1 MTRNVFSSAG
11 SRMWAVLTLSTAAF
25 GTAVVLAQA
34 PVADSHHDAVAEQTK
49 PADAGMMGARK
60 MMADQK
66 AMMAKMAAD
75 DQTLTDLLA
84 KMNAAKGEAKVVA
97 IAAVVTE
104 LAAQRSRMQAQMMR
118 MQSGMMD
125 QMMANMAAMHGS
137 GGMMKPAPAP
147 GKGATDPDHAAHH
160 PEK

>member
-1 MTRNVFSSAG
+1 MTRHLFSSAG
-11 SRMWAVLTLSTAAF
+11 SRMWAVIALSTAAL

-34 PVADSHHDAVAEQTK
+34 PAADSHHDAVADQPR
-49 PADAGMMGARK
+49 PADAGMTGARK

-84 KMNAAKGEAKVVA
+84 TMNAAKGEAKVAA

-118 MQSGMMD
+118 MQGGMMD
-125 QMMANMAAMHGS
+125 QMMANMTAMHGT
-137 GGMMKPAPAP
+137 GGMMKKAPAP
-147 GKGATDPDHAAHH
+147 ENGATDADHAAHH

>member
-11 SRMWAVLTLSTAAF
+11 SRMWAVLALSTASF
-25 GTAVVLAQA
+25 GTAVVLAQTPA
-34 PVADSHHDAVAEQTK
+34 ADSHHDAVAEQTK

-66 AMMAKMAAD
+66 TMMAKMAAD

-84 KMNAAKGEAKVVA
+84 KMNAAKGEAKVAA

-137 GGMMKPAPAP
+137 GGMMKKAPERE
-147 GKGATDPDHAAHH
+147 KGATDADHAAHH